1 MTDVA
6 TKPLPTTAAAGDGGR
21 AGDERRA
28 HAEHVL
34 QRGGVTLV
42 VVTAFAA
49 LIVHSGFFHRADWLA
64 ADHMY
69 HRGVA
74 YNVQGGRILGEDYFA
89 GHLSYFAGTWHLFFG
104 VASQALG
111 VSYDS
116 LVIAASWVW
125 GPIWVGVLVLFGYRL
140 FRGDWVRTS
149 LFVLLGT
156 FAAQWSTAISRLWV
170 EGVLPSGT
178 AEWPLYP
185 RDVAL
190 AATIL
195 AAWAALS
202 PRRWVRVGISSL
214 FAALAL
220 TTHSQIGVLAVIVAP
235 LTVLIG
241 PESGRSRRERV
252 RETVGSIAVLAT
264 ISAWWWIPQARAFLT
279 GPNVELQSWP
289 GLPPVVI
296 GPVDFFIE
304 FGVVGLLAI
313 AGAVLL
319 ARARAWR
326 DRRVV
331 LAVWLGVVLPLVPIA
346 RLTGDAGF
354 FTERRL
360 WLLAAP
366 ALVALAAEAAAA
378 LVRAAARARLALAAL
393 VAGALVLPGL
403 PALVAT
409 QDLISTLWYAPV
421 RSNGLQFE
429 LAEWRPVWD
438 RLNGEVRAHGS
449 YRIAAPEE
457 YGASLWAYSGAQV
470 VSLWLPG
477 PYKLG
482 YDPKPLTGFGYEER
496 LHRQARAF
504 EQGVPGLCR
513 LVRPFDL
520 DAFVLDRLAGNRIG
534 TVDVW
539 PAAQYRR
546 NRIAR
551 DASDL
556 NRTVGSGLTYRD
568 EGAKDVLVLR
578 PGAAFTAPWKPG
590 AVDVAQVSLQNKTSK
605 PVRAEI
611 SSGDTTKVVTVPPV
625 GRIDSTFQD
634 RNYGPL
640 GPVTIRAIDR
650 VDLLRV
656 EGFEPVPSLAGA
668 DGPFIVAPGRLC
680 RSG

>member
-1 MTDVA
+1 VTEVA
-6 TKPLPTTAAAGDGGR
+6 TKPVPTSVASDDGR
-21 AGDERRA
+21 AADQRRA
-28 HAEHVL
+28 RTELML
-34 QRGGVTLV
+34 QRGGFALV
-42 VVTAFAA
+42 LLTAFAA

-89 GHLSYFAGTWHLFFG
+89 GHVSYFAGTWHLVFG
-104 VASQALG
+104 RASQVLG
-111 VSYDS
+111 TSYDT

-125 GPIWVGVLVLFGYRL
+125 GPIWVGVLALFGYRL

-156 FAAQWSTAISRLWV
+156 FAAQWSTAIGRLWV
-170 EGVLPSGT
+170 DGVLPSGV

-190 AATIL
+190 AAAVL

-202 PRRWVRVGISSL
+202 PRRWVRVGVSAL

-235 LTVLIG
+235 LTVLVG
-241 PESGRSRRERV
+241 PESGRARRERA
-252 RETVGSIAVLAT
+252 RETVASIAVLTAV
-264 ISAWWWIPQARAFLT
+264 SAWWWLPQGRALLS
-279 GPNVELQSWP
+279 GPDVELKSWP

-296 GPVDFFIE
+296 GPVDFFID
-304 FGVVGLLAI
+304 FGMVGVLSI
-313 AGAVLL
+313 AGALLL

-331 LAVWLGVVLPLVPIA
+331 LAIWLGIVAPLIPIA

-378 LVRAAARARLALAAL
+378 LVRAAARAQLVLAAV
-393 VAGALVLPGL
+393 VAGALVLPGV
-403 PALVAT
+403 PALIAT

-421 RSNGLQFE
+421 RSNGLQFNE
-429 LAEWRPVWD
+429 AEWSPVWD
-438 RLNGEVRAHGS
+438 QLNHQVREHGS
-449 YRIAAPEE
+449 YQIAAPEE

-496 LHRQARAF
+496 VHRQAEAF
-504 EQGVPGLCR
+504 GRGVPGLCG
-513 LVRPFDL
+513 LARPFEL
-520 DAFVLDRLAGNRIG
+520 DAFVLDRLAGDRIG
-534 TVDVW
+534 TFDVW

-546 NRIAR
+546 DRIDR
-551 DASDL
+551 NTSDL
-556 NRTVGSGLTYRD
+556 NRVVAPGLRYRD
-568 EGAKDVLVLR
+568 EGAKDVLALE
-578 PGAAFTAPWKPG
+578 PGAGFTTSWSPG
-590 AVDVAQVSLQNKTSK
+590 AVDVARVSFQNRKQK
-605 PVRAEI
+605 PARVEI
-611 SSGDTTKVVTVPPV
+611 SSGDTTKVFTVPPV
-625 GRIDSTFQD
+625 ARIDTIFQD
-634 RNYGPL
+634 RAYRAL
-640 GPVTIRAIDR
+640 GPITVRAVDR
-650 VDLLRV
+650 VDLMRV
-656 EGFEPVPSLAGA
+656 EGFEPVPSLAGP
-668 DGPFIVAPGRLC
+668 DGPFIVTPGRLC
-680 RSG
+680 PSG